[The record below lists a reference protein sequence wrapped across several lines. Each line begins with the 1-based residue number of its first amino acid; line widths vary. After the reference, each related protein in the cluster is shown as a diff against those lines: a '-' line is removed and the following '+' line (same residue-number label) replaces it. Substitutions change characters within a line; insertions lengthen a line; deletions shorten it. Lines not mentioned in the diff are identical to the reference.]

1 MLLVHVMLYLSYC
14 QMSPDL
20 STKKATIKLFIY
32 FLFLFFSFFLSYI
45 CHTINVYEWR
55 YIMHDCSFNSLN
67 MESNRETGN
76 CKLKKRG
83 GGEKRENNLPFVSCQ
98 LPSECSSSLYLFLH
112 IRNIHFISFCV
123 RHHSHAVVCIL

>member
-83 GGEKRENNLPFVSCQ
+83 GGRKEKIIYLLYHVS
-98 LPSECSSSLYLFLH
+98 FLQNVLQAS
-112 IRNIHFISFCV
+112 ICFYILEIFSFISFCV

>member
-20 STKKATIKLFIY
+20 STKKATIKLIIY

-83 GGEKRENNLPFVSCQ
+83 GEKRENNLPFVSCQ

-112 IRNIHFISFCV
+112 IRNIQFYQFLCS
-123 RHHSHAVVCIL
+123 AP